1 VKRILSAAI
10 ATAGIALAMAAAS
23 ATPAHANLLT
33 NGSFET
39 TPLSGG
45 FVDIPS
51 GFEPTGFGWT
61 VKTNSVNVYD
71 GTLVFGSFFTAFDGN
86 LALDLVGSAGAA
98 TLSQM
103 FSTVAGETY
112 TLTFAY
118 SEHPSAPFAT
128 AGVAITDGLNSLLD
142 TTITHSTSST
152 ADPDWTI
159 FTATFVATGTSA
171 TLDFTNLVG
180 FGTGGILLDAV
191 SIVEAVPSE
200 VPAPATVSLLGAGLA
215 AIGAVRRRHRSQAQ
229 GTRNPQQPV

>member
-1 VKRILSAAI
+1 MRLTNTLKRM
-10 ATAGIALAMAAAS
+10 GAAALLLSTGTIAATS
-23 ATPAHANLLT
+23 ATPAQANLLT

-45 FVDIPS
+45 FVDIS
-51 GFEPTGFGWT
+51 ARSEPAGFGWT
-61 VKTNSVNVYD
+61 VKTNSVNVYN
-71 GTLVFGSFFTAFDGN
+71 GSLVFGSFFTAFDGD
-86 LALDLVGSAGAA
+86 LALDLVGSSGAA

-118 SEHPSAPFAT
+118 SEHPSADFAT
-128 AGVAITDGLNSLLD
+128 AGVAITDGSNSLLN

-152 ADPDWTI
+152 ADPDWSI
-159 FTATFVATGTSA
+159 FTATFVATGSNA

-191 SIVEAVPSE
+191 SIMEANPTE
-200 VPAPATVSLLGAGLA
+200 VPTPATLSLLVGGLA
-215 AIGAVRRRHRSQAQ
+215 ALAGLRRRRPRA
-229 GTRNPQQPV
+229 V